1 MIGSKDI
8 AKTKNIG
15 QRDLNLFIGQ
25 KRFPPVVCLKGQIL
39 EQFGENLEL
48 MGQLVQQIQVKP
60 VCISVRGP
68 YYEPSFMGWGWVLGK
83 WFMGPFMSL
92 PTLGLLMYF
101 FLFLFCTVTSQK
113 SWKAW
118 TKSKRRTQSRD
129 SAISAPVSC
138 KFMGYGWVLG
148 KWFMGPFRS
157 LPTLG

>member
-8 AKTKNIG
+8 AKTKYIG

-25 KRFPPVVCLKGQIL
+25 KRFPPVKGQIL

-48 MGQLVQQIQVKP
+48 IGQLVQQIQVKL

-68 YYEPSFMGWGWVLGK
+68 YYEPSFMGWGWVLDK

-101 FLFLFCTVTSQK
+101 FFLSCTVTSQK

-129 SAISAPVSC
+129 SAIRAPVFR
-138 KFMGYGWVLG
+138 KFYRLWLGFRQMVYGT
-148 KWFMGPFRS
+148 F
-157 LPTLG
+157 